1 MAKEEVVELLRD
13 LIRSLLENGKKYHV
27 ETASSGMASGGMTC
41 SGWHPGPRITE
52 IKVKPES
59 GESFFL
65 SVSDADGC
73 PYYFKTEEST
83 FDFQIEE
90 PKDDEAWDELEAH
103 TATCG
108 MSFQEVFEMH
118 SSSELFPLF
127 LILEILSKKDVGK
140 NIDIN
145 KSAADII
152 SSIDFSKSLIHDF
165 L

>member
-41 SGWHPGPRITE
+41 SGWHPGPRIAE
-52 IKVKPES
+52 IRVRPIS
-59 GESFFL
+59 GECFYL
-65 SVSDADGC
+65 SLSDADGS
-73 PYYFKTEEST
+73 PYYFRTEEST

-90 PKDDEAWDELEAH
+90 PQDEEAWDRLEAQ
-103 TATCG
+103 TVACG
-108 MSFQEVFEMH
+108 MNFQEVFEMH

-127 LILEILSKKDVGK
+127 LILEILSKEDVGK

-152 SSIDFSKSLIHDF
+152 SSIDFSKLSSAIK
-165 L
+165 